1 MEKTYGIESRHD
13 QLIRFAR
20 TGKTIL
26 QWGYFEGEQDGEPT
40 RYYYQHTFYVRP
52 TSAQVVKFLTDF
64 INQLTDEKILTG
76 YVWNN
81 MNVYLS
87 SENQFNFKAAYDVA
101 VQTGGAILPIT
112 FKLGEDADGVPHYY
126 TFEDMATFADFY
138 TGAIAFIQRT
148 LAEGWVEK
156 DLARQTFGTL

>member
-1 MEKTYGIESRHD
+1 MEKLYGIDERND

-20 TGKTIL
+20 TGKAVL
-26 QWGYFEGEQDGEPT
+26 QWGFFEDERDGET
-40 RYYYQHTFYVRP
+40 IHYFYQYTWYTPP
-52 TSAQVVKFLTDF
+52 TSEQVVKFLTDF
-64 INQLTDEKILTG
+64 INNLTDEKILTG
-76 YVWNN
+76 YVWND

-112 FKLGEDADGVPHYY
+112 FKLGEDADGTPHYY
-126 TFEDMATFADFY
+126 TFEGMEEFSDFY

-156 DLARQTFGTL
+156 DLARQTFAEL